1 MQWKRGKKRNR
12 FKGDKRREKRG
23 RCTEGRREKIK
34 KNFPPKIFLLFI
46 LKTKFGGKFDFNL
59 NTYTQQK
66 IQLVIINE
74 DSVKHN
80 KQSIL

>member
-1 MQWKRGKKRNR
+1 MY
-12 FKGDKRREKRG
+12 RREERKDK
-23 RCTEGRREKIK
+23 KI
-34 KNFPPKIFLLFI
+34 FPPKIFLLFI